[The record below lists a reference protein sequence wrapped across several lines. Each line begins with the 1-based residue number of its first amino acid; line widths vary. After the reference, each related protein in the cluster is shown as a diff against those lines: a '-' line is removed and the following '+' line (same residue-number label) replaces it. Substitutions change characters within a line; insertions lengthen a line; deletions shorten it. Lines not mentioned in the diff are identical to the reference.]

1 MSGRGGPARG
11 RGGRARGRGAPVS
24 SCRAPLIPGRCA
36 AALVLVVS
44 ACGSPPPTS
53 AFGAAP
59 APEPTP
65 APPAPAA
72 APAPAAPR
80 RVAVVEDPEA
90 TTLAAA
96 VVVPGS
102 AWELPG
108 TEGLTILSALTL
120 LEEIRPGLDSLD
132 ARAHVTCGLPT
143 FTFTLVAAREVWRP
157 ALVRFL
163 DGLFRP
169 SPGNAALA
177 RARDR
182 LAASLTLDQAS
193 PAWQARL
200 AVRRAL
206 HADTMSSGWLGPAC
220 GVPETLA
227 LFDLSD
233 VRTAAHRFAPR
244 MAHVAALTP
253 GEADAVEALLTAR
266 IPDGPAPVVPAPRTV
281 RPGRR
286 HVERNTV
293 TSWIAVAFPFG
304 PGADTEAIRLL
315 GAVLEDAIAP
325 SVDRPE
331 SLTAG
336 HELERHGAGGTLVV
350 RAVTTPGAA
359 ADYTDRPES
368 LATRFAVTGVPT
380 PVLERVARRHRGLRL
395 RQLATPEA
403 RAAAM
408 ALELALGGT
417 PAPWPDLDITGDRV
431 RAAAEALGV
440 PARAVVGPRVEGEGT
455 RP

>member
-1 MSGRGGPARG
+1 MMRV
-11 RGGRARGRGAPVS
+11 RAAGV
-24 SCRAPLIPGRCA
+24 
-36 AALVLVVS
+36 LVLAVS

-53 AFGAAP
+53 AFAPASAPGPASAPAPVSAPAPSVPTAAP
-59 APEPTP
+59 APLRPG
-65 APPAPAA
+65 
-72 APAPAAPR
+72 

-108 TEGLTILSALTL
+108 TEGITILSALTL

-132 ARAHVTCGLPT
+132 ARARVTCGLAT
-143 FTFTLVAAREVWRP
+143 FTFTLVAARDVWRP
-157 ALVRFL
+157 ALERFL

-169 SPGNAALA
+169 SPGGDALA
-177 RARDR
+177 RARGR
-182 LAASLTLDQAS
+182 LAGSLTLDQAS

-206 HADTMSSGWLGPAC
+206 HADSMSSGWLGPAC
-220 GVPETLA
+220 GVSETLA

-233 VRTAAHRFAPR
+233 VRAAAHRFGPR
-244 MAHVAALTP
+244 LAHVAALTP
-253 GEADAVEALLTAR
+253 SDSDAVAALLTAR
-266 IPDGPAPVVPAPRTV
+266 IPEGPAPVVPAPRTV

-304 PGADTEAIRLL
+304 PEADVEAIRLV

-359 ADYTDRPES
+359 ADYADRPES
-368 LATRFAVTGVPT
+368 LVTRFAVTGVPL

-395 RQLATPEA
+395 RRLAAPEA

-417 PAPWPDLDITGDRV
+417 PAPWPDLDVTADRV

-440 PARAVVGPRVEGEGT
+440 PARAVVGPRVEREGT